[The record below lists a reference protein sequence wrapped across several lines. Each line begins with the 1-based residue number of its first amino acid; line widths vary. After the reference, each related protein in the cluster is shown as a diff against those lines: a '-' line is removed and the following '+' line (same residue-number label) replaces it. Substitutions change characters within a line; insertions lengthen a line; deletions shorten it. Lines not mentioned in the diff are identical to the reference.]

1 MAASTSRI
9 NIEFLSKGDSEVN
22 KAFRRL
28 GGETRRLNRDF
39 QSLSK
44 KSLLQ
49 VKNEFNKLGNG
60 MRNSI
65 NGMQA
70 QRNALNGLRNMADVT
85 SIEFKQLTADI
96 ARLDAQMRK
105 AGATSSRF
113 GGRLGGIAKGAGA
126 VAAGGI
132 FGGPEG
138 AIGAGIGLAIGGP
151 AGGAVGAAVGA
162 QVGMLRQQIAGV
174 AEFAAALSLQRKALK
189 LVIGDTERFNKS
201 QKFLLETSRKL
212 AIPQSVITRQFTSLT
227 ASVVGAGKSVSDA
240 EEVFKAIAA
249 GIRGTGGNLE
259 DMKAAMRATAQVFS
273 KGKVSAEELRQ
284 QLGERLPGA
293 FTLFADSMD
302 KTPAELDKAL
312 EQGKVTLDDF
322 MGFAKKLFAT
332 YGENAEILAA
342 GPDAAGDRLRTTLEE
357 LNDDLGSLL
366 KPIGAQF
373 QKLSEDIIKD
383 FAAIVKAFR
392 NMVDSIATERRLINI
407 LGLNKNER
415 QKINEEAKDQAI
427 KNIESTV
434 ITAGDVDNILEKRNF
449 NIFGATDRLE
459 KKLRASIG
467 KTFGEINNFST
478 DIFYLY
484 EQATGKNLADATSI
498 VRKEMLLAQAEIL
511 GFKDIVNELRGV
523 VDDDKKGKGK
533 PKGKGKGK
541 DDDGKSDKNL
551 QKNIDFIQKIRDEE
565 KKAEDEKYASFVK
578 FQLATGQITQAKYD
592 QIMLD
597 QQAIIYQERFGGNL
611 ELIKEG
617 LKEVA
622 NQSYNFAEEFAKIS
636 EKATDLKSRV
646 GELAL
651 NVTNNLGDAF
661 ADFFVEGKRGFR
673 ELALSAIKEL
683 NKIIIKAAF
692 MKVANPILGSLGL
705 TKSAYGNVISKGKV
719 LPSAKGN
726 VFAQNKIVPY
736 AYGGIVSKPTLFP
749 MANGAGHMGVAGPE
763 AIMPLKRGAN
773 GKLGVESSGGIGNI
787 NVNVDA
793 TGSNVQSDST
803 QSAELG
809 KMLGMAVQAELI
821 RQKRPGGL
829 LG

>member
-113 GGRLGGIAKGAGA
+113 GGRLGGIAKGVGA

-189 LVIGDTERFNKS
+189 LVIGDTARFNKS

-322 MGFAKKLFAT
+322 MGFAKELFAT

-392 NMVDSIATERRLINI
+392 EMVDSIATERRLINV

-415 QKINEEAKDQAI
+415 QKINTEAKDQAI

-434 ITAGDVDNILEKRNF
+434 ITAGDVDNILKKRNF

-511 GFKDIVNELRGV
+511 GFKDLVNELRGV

-533 PKGKGKGK
+533 GKGK
-541 DDDGKSDKNL
+541 DDDNTLTKTPLNDLQEGAKAYFETIKDFGKQTQDAVASAFKGMEDALVKFVTTGKLNFGDLTRSILADLARIAIRSAMFNMGKSIFPSFFNFPTDK
-551 QKNIDFIQKIRDEE
+551 KN
-565 KKAEDEKYASFVK
+565 AMGNV
-578 FQLATGQITQAKYD
+578 YD
-592 QIMLD
+592 
-597 QQAIIYQERFGGNL
+597 AGN
-611 ELIKEG
+611 
-617 LKEVA
+617 
-622 NQSYNFAEEFAKIS
+622 KIS
-636 EKATDLKSRV
+636 K
-646 GELAL
+646 
-651 NVTNNLGDAF
+651 F
-661 ADFFVEGKRGFR
+661 
-673 ELALSAIKEL
+673 
-683 NKIIIKAAF
+683 
-692 MKVANPILGSLGL
+692 
-705 TKSAYGNVISKGKV
+705 
-719 LPSAKGN
+719 
-726 VFAQNKIVPY
+726 
-736 AYGGIVSKPTLFP
+736 AYGGVVSKPSIFP
-749 MANGAGHMGVAGPE
+749 MADGMGLMGEAGPE
-763 AIMPLKRGAN
+763 AILPLQRGKG
-773 GKLGVESSGGIGNI
+773 GKLGVIAQGGGAGNI
-787 NVNVDA
+787 TVNVDA
-793 TGSNVQSDST
+793 SGSSVEGNGDSSRQLGEVIAAAIQS
-803 QSAELG
+803 EL
-809 KMLGMAVQAELI
+809 VE
-821 RQKRPGGL
+821 QKRPGGIL
-829 LG
+829 A